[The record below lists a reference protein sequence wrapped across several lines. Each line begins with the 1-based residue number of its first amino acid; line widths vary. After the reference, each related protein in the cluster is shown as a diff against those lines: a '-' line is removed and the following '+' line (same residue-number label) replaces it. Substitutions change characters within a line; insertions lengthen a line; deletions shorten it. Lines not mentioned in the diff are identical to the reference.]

1 MWTFSVFPASDRH
14 GAGGS
19 AAQRS
24 PRDRLPPRPAFSLLE
39 ATVVLTVVAILLAIT
54 LPRFAALRD
63 ASAVRGAMAELG
75 GQFALARQTAIARR
89 AAASVVFD
97 TAAGNIEVRSGGVR
111 VSRRQLRAVYG
122 IVLNSNRD
130 SAVYDARGL
139 GFGVTN
145 LTATVRRGGFVDT
158 LTMSRL
164 GRTKW

>member
-1 MWTFSVFPASDRH
+1 MLPSPAHRRFAS
-14 GAGGS
+14 
-19 AAQRS
+19 
-24 PRDRLPPRPAFSLLE
+24 RPAFSLLE
-39 ATVVLTVVAILLAIT
+39 ATIVLTVMAILLAVVA
-54 LPRFAALRD
+54 PRFAALRD
-63 ASAVRGAMAELG
+63 GSAVRGAMAELG

-89 AAASVVFD
+89 VAAAVVID
-97 TAAGNIEVRSGGVR
+97 SAAGVVEVRAGGAR

-122 IVLNSNRD
+122 IVLGSNRD

-145 LTATVRRGGFVDT
+145 LTVTVRRGAFVDT